1 MPLNMEAREREKLCA
16 RLIGSV
22 GDRPADTFYQEF
34 NLETPTVFAE
44 FYFKEMMEIYHF
56 PGMEGWPIVMDRPS
70 SMKKQ
75 VRLPPK
81 IYLSLVVFKPPGA
94 VPSSKGAST
103 LIKSRV
109 ELALTK
115 ARDMV
120 SSCFNSKEDHHCIK
134 VAMDKYPTIAIFMC
148 QVLDQTQEVK
158 RKRKTKNDQIRKSI
172 LDVKD
177 ASSLHCLAAVNYF
190 TVGQKTVVLWLATT
204 LQKPPV
210 HSIHVTWRK
219 IGLATYLLCM
229 LVKQH
234 TKYGDLFDSV
244 ICLQSSQ
251 NRNDSARSF
260 YLSLGF
266 QVHDEYVRD
275 NGLSQTHPAFQGAV
289 GKNPVGVT
297 KKRGYVF
304 SSVAL
309 WSAGFAGQQG

>member
-1 MPLNMEAREREKLCA
+1 MEAREREKLCA

-34 NLETPTVFAE
+34 NLETPTVFTK

-56 PGMEGWPIVMDRPS
+56 PGMEGWSKVMNSCS
-70 SMKKQ
+70 SIKKQ
-75 VRLPPK
+75 GRSPPK
-81 IYLSLVVFKPPGA
+81 IYLSLVVFQPPGA
-94 VPSSKGAST
+94 ISFNTAST

-115 ARDMV
+115 AHDMV

-134 VAMDKYPTIAIFMC
+134 VAMDKFPTIAIFMC

-158 RKRKTKNDQIRKSI
+158 RKRNSTKKDHICKSI

-177 ASSLHCLAAVNYF
+177 TSSLHCLAAVNYF
-190 TVGQKTVVLWLATT
+190 TVGQRTVVLWLATT

-219 IGLATYLLCM
+219 LGLATYVLCM

-234 TKYGDLFDSV
+234 TTLDHIEESE
-244 ICLQSSQ
+244 ISLQSSQ
-251 NRNDSARSF
+251 NRKDSARSF

-275 NGLSQTHPAFQGAV
+275 NGLSQTHIVFQGNV
-289 GKNPVGVT
+289 HKNLE
-297 KKRGYVF
+297 
-304 SSVAL
+304 L
-309 WSAGFAGQQG
+309 WVSP